1 MRAGEGAAWCLSS
14 CLKKRNATSSGGPT
28 CGRSVDPRGPPYN
41 AASVHRRACLA
52 LPVTGVPDG
61 LPSRRPNVCV
71 WPAAVGL
78 LLL

>member
-1 MRAGEGAAWCLSS
+1 MRAGE
-14 CLKKRNATSSGGPT
+14 RGGDLVLVVVFEEAEGDLLGWSDLLV
-28 CGRSVDPRGPPYN
+28 GRSTPVAPPYN

-52 LPVTGVPDG
+52 LPVTSVTGVPDG
-61 LPSRRPNVCV
+61 LPYRV

>member
-14 CLKKRNATSSGGPT
+14 CLKKRKATSSGGPT

-52 LPVTGVPDG
+52 LPVTSVTGVPDG
-61 LPSRRPNVCV
+61 LPYRV